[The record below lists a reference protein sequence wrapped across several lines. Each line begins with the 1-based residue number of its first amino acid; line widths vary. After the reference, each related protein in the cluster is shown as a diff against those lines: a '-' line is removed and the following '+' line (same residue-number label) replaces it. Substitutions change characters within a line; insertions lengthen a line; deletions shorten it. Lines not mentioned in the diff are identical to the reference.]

1 IANENELAL
10 LKEFQ
15 SADTIIPTLLTLPNY
30 PKEELT
36 SKLLSFKD
44 LSNPINSSFISSAK
58 LPKSYDSA
66 TCNIDFPVSDNSYE
80 NTSQKDIENRIQN
93 LEKQS
98 EEYKKQLKKM
108 EEESKKK
115 HETMRRQIEHLK
127 EILKALAEKSE

>member
-1 IANENELAL
+1 MFNLN
-10 LKEFQ
+10 LKF
-15 SADTIIPTLLTLPNY
+15 L
-30 PKEELT
+30 
-36 SKLLSFKD
+36 
-44 LSNPINSSFISSAK
+44 
-58 LPKSYDSA
+58 DSA
-66 TCNIDFPVSDNSYE
+66 TCNIDFPVSDDSYE

-127 EILKALAEKSE
+127 EILKALAEKSER